1 MGDFHRWAGHE
12 GRRVWLGVLN
22 VGSSAFHEGRGA
34 GKKTTPGGHDL
45 VNRKKCFRKKRSYGR
60 ESMLILDQGKIGS
73 VPGMFLWGKTGF
85 PILDF
90 FGQ

>member
-1 MGDFHRWAGHE
+1 MGGP
-12 GRRVWLGVLN
+12 RRKTGLPRSAERGILGV
-22 VGSSAFHEGRGA
+22 SRRAGRGE
-34 GKKTTPGGHDL
+34 KDHPGGHDL

-60 ESMLILDQGKIGS
+60 ESMLNLDQGKIGS

-85 PILDF
+85 PILAF